1 MSSVSTYFGTGM
13 SVDEYLEYKKNQKTN
28 ESSQPA
34 FDQSGSRTPKTE
46 LGKDDFLNLL
56 VAQLANQ
63 DPLDTKSD
71 TEFIAQMA
79 QFSALEQMQALNETF
94 AVSQAQNMIGK
105 NVIFTAQ
112 VKNDDGI
119 MVKETMRGIVSGTI
133 NINGKTFLQVGA
145 FNVDPSTITAVF
157 DNSAYEDNILNG
169 STLVNKYITATIPGK
184 NEGDEN
190 VEVNGQ
196 VERIEV
202 KEGIVYAIVGDKEI
216 QVSYITG
223 VSDTKIPEKPPVDQN
238 KPDEGGDTGNN
249 NTGEGGS
256 EDQTKTV

>member
-1 MSSVSTYFGTGM
+1 MSSVSTHFGTGM
-13 SVDEYLEYKKNQKTN
+13 SVDEYIENKKNQKTD
-28 ESSQPA
+28 ESSKPA
-34 FDQSGSRTPKTE
+34 FDLSGTRTPKTE

-105 NVIFTAQ
+105 NVIFSAK
-112 VKNDDGI
+112 VEKDGI
-119 MVKETMRGIVSGTI
+119 MVNQVMRGMVSGTI
-133 NINGKTFLQVGA
+133 NINGKMFLQVG
-145 FNVDPSTITAVF
+145 NYNIDPSSITALYDDSF
-157 DNSAYEDNILNG
+157 YENNILNS
-169 STLVNKYITATIPGK
+169 STLVNKYITAIIPGK
-184 NEGDEN
+184 NEGDES
-190 VEVNGQ
+190 VKVNGQ

-202 KEGIVYAIVGDKEI
+202 KEGIIYAIVGDKEV
-216 QVSYITG
+216 QVSYITA
-223 VSDTKIPEKPPVDQN
+223 VSDTEIPEKPPANEN

-249 NTGEGGS
+249 NTGEGGN